1 MTNKEQAKSIIDA
14 LPDSVSMDDIID
26 ALYIKIKFARGEEQI
41 RNGQGLTTEEAKQ
54 RLAKWL
60 N

>member
-1 MTNKEQAKSIIDA
+1 
-14 LPDSVSMDDIID
+14 MDDIID